1 MAEVI
6 EIPEQNF
13 YALKDAVA
21 KLNRKAAKIGSSKV
35 HLMPIGTRELKDK
48 ESGRIAKIIEVYLT
62 IPEMKIAGW
71 TFVGN
76 IDHRLHHETGRNVV
90 FINPELDE
98 VTPDTYWDTPSHC
111 DHCKEQR
118 KRNFTFIL
126 RNEAGELKQV
136 GSSCLKDFLGHDPL
150 KTLKLFEIL
159 RDAVRHAKSYR
170 AGLSP
175 ASYFY
180 INTIEYVANVIEVLK
195 ERGTWL
201 GSQKARELSE
211 TSDKPVDSTGDL
223 GLQRY
228 FGSICV
234 NPTHPRASEWAMD
247 EARAMVEEVAQSQGT
262 ESLDQNLRTIANA
275 TLLDYRHTR
284 MAAVIGFKW
293 FQKQP
298 KTQKVNEFAG
308 SVHFLNVDDKF
319 EGEVTVVSKRVIDN
333 DWGSS
338 TLVRMNYNGNLVIT
352 FAGGKFSPE
361 VGSTLKIAGTVK
373 SLGEFNGTKQTV
385 LNRVRTKD

>member
-13 YALKDAVA
+13 DALKDAVA
-21 KLNRKAAKIGSSKV
+21 KLNRKAAKIGSNKV
-35 HLMPIGTRELKDK
+35 HLMPIGTREIKDQ

-71 TFVGN
+71 EFVGH
-76 IDHRLHHETGRNVV
+76 IDHRLYPETGRNVV
-90 FINPELDE
+90 FINPELNE
-98 VTPDTYWDTPSHC
+98 YTPDTYWDTPSHC
-111 DHCKEQR
+111 EHCREQR

-159 RDAVRHAKSYR
+159 REAVRHAKAYR
-170 AGLSP
+170 SAFS
-175 ASYFY
+175 AADFFY
-180 INTIEYVANVIEVLK
+180 INTVEYIANVIEVLK

-201 GSQKARELSE
+201 GAQKARELSE
-211 TSDKPVDSTGDL
+211 TNDKPVDSTGDL

-228 FGSICV
+228 FGSIQAKPV
-234 NPTHPRASEWAMD
+234 YPLASEWALD
-247 EARAMVEEVAQSQGT
+247 EARKIIEETAQSTGT
-262 ESLDQNLRTIANA
+262 ESIDQNLRTIANA
-275 TLLDYRHTR
+275 RLLDYRHTR
-284 MAAVIGFKW
+284 LAAVMGFKW

-298 KTQKVNEFAG
+298 KPQKTNEFAG
-308 SVHFLNVDDKF
+308 STHWLAVDDKF
-319 EGEVTVVSKRVIDN
+319 DGEVTVVSKRIIEN
-333 DWGSS
+333 DWGNS
-338 TLVRMNYNGNLVIT
+338 TLVRMNYKGNLVIT

-361 VGSTLKIAGTVK
+361 VGSTLRVAGTVK
-373 SLGEFNGTKQTV
+373 SLGEFNGVKQTV
-385 LNRVRTKD
+385 LSRARVL